1 MYNIVIFFRK
11 IVVLNLQQVYMNND
25 SEINDIRAA
34 GDFRGIT
41 FSKFKKTDVRKELL
55 NSLIQSR
62 IEQACYWSAE
72 LICAGHY
79 SDLWEIIILF
89 YSKYIHL
96 GNPKIAI
103 YLELRIQNFREIIT
117 NGYTGNEIRMRN
129 SEKMRTL
136 FCEIMCVLCDAK
148 RRHSFDNIKIRKEDF
163 DMTQMTDRFKAPN
176 ITYAQDVFKP
186 EDPKELFV
194 AINELA
200 YNISQ
205 EGRNIINACYWIE
218 WISEYE
224 TICKNKKEKCRAER
238 RSNIPVENKSQM
250 DLIWIVWDVFFK
262 EVDKRIGQSGQKN
275 KLLQKV
281 IKALLSLFT
290 LKYTSGCNRKRKY
303 ILYFVVSLLCENVAM
318 DEEII
323 REKQKEMVASI
334 TKKIHSIY
342 KQIKKNEESPGTDYL
357 FENVKASNL
366 EKTIEK
372 LEKMN
377 TFGDTFIPR
386 V

>member
-1 MYNIVIFFRK
+1 
-11 IVVLNLQQVYMNND
+11 MNND
-25 SEINDIRAA
+25 SEINDIRGA
-34 GDFRGIT
+34 GDFRGIS

-55 NSLIQSR
+55 NSLINSR

-103 YLELRIQNFREIIT
+103 YLELRIQNFKEIIT
-117 NGYTGNEIRMRN
+117 NGYAGNEIRMRN

-176 ITYAQDVFKP
+176 ITYAQEIFKP
-186 EDPKELFV
+186 DDPKELFV

-200 YNISQ
+200 YNIST

-224 TICKNKKEKCRAER
+224 AICKNRKEKCKAER
-238 RSNIPVENKSQM
+238 RSNIPVDNKSQM

-262 EVDKRIGQSGQKN
+262 EADNRCVKGQNGQKN
-275 KLLQKV
+275 KLLKKV
-281 IKALLSLFT
+281 INALLSLFT

-323 REKQKEMVASI
+323 RDTQKEMVAGI
-334 TKKIHSIY
+334 IKKIHLIY